1 MASFIYNPYGK
12 NNFVK
17 YCLSHGATVH
27 PMGEAEYE
35 HPIVALCN
43 PSVCVVEDKII
54 SNLRGVNYHLW
65 HSDRE
70 TYNSVYGPTCYITEN
85 HDMHLRTENYV
96 GELYKK
102 HTKIN
107 NPSPARWEFVGLED
121 IRLVYWEGKLYATG
135 VRRDYWYKGEGRMVL
150 AEIDLE
156 GNYRNEVILEIEGAN
171 FCEKNWMP
179 VSDLPYHYIRW
190 VNPTQLVRVD
200 PITGSCEIV
209 KEIPLPATSFVDFEG
224 RQMRGSSQVV
234 RVQDRYIAVIHT
246 VHLEYNEKGEKCKT
260 DYAEQII
267 VWDTDFNLVYLSEPF
282 YFADFTIEFTT
293 GLAYK
298 DGIFYFPFAL
308 QDNIPF
314 CIEVPEA
321 VLERYLNCEG
331 RGELGDNTPTDDLG
345 KFFMDTRDSERCMVM
360 GQRYMNVGNFAS
372 ASVFFARAA
381 DYRTFDNDSVYEAEY
396 WLGRCLAWTH
406 ECDEHEESV
415 YLRMI
420 DLNPECSD
428 AYYMMGLYH
437 HWRAHYRLAYTM
449 CKMAYDK
456 NCWRN
461 IDWRDNKILLAKCLY
476 HSEDYL
482 LTANILRG
490 MREECNDIQKDDIDN
505 MLAKITENKQNIR
518 RIL

>member
-1 MASFIYNPYGK
+1 MASFVK

-17 YCLSHGATVH
+17 YCLSHGATVR
-27 PMGEAEYE
+27 PMGEAVYE
-35 HPIVALCN
+35 RPIVALCN
-43 PSVCVVEDKII
+43 PSVCVVGEKII
-54 SNLRGVNYHLW
+54 SNLRGVNYQLW
-65 HSDRE
+65 HSDRG
-70 TYNSVYGPTCYITEN
+70 TYNDVYGPTCYITEQ

-96 GELYKK
+96 GELYQM

-121 IRLVYWEGKLYATG
+121 IRLVYWEGKLYGTG

-156 GNYRNEVILEIEGAN
+156 GNYRNEIILEIEGAN

-179 VSDLPYHYIRW
+179 ISDLPYHYVRW
-190 VNPTQLVRVD
+190 VNPTQVVRVD
-200 PITGSCEIV
+200 PLTGSCEIV
-209 KEIPLPATSFVDFEG
+209 REIPLPSPVYSDYEG

-234 RVQDRYIAVIHT
+234 RIEDKYIAVIHT
-246 VHLEYNEKGEKCKT
+246 VHLEYNEKKEKCAT

-267 VWDTDFNLVYLSEPF
+267 VWDKDFNLVHLSEPF
-282 YFADFTIEFTT
+282 YYADFTIEFTT

-308 QDNIPF
+308 QDNAPF
-314 CIEVPEA
+314 CLEVDA
-321 VLERYLNCEG
+321 RVLDMYLRCDG
-331 RGELGDNTPTDDLG
+331 RGELGMYEPKDEVER
-345 KFFMDTRDSERCMVM
+345 FFHNTRDSQECISMGHRYLER
-360 GQRYMNVGNFAS
+360 GDYAS
-372 ASVFFARAA
+372 ACVFFGRAA
-381 DYRTFDNDSVYEAEY
+381 DYRTFDNDALYDAEY

-406 ECDEHEESV
+406 ECDEHEEAV

-420 DLNPECSD
+420 DLKPEYSD
-428 AYYMMGLYH
+428 AYYMMGVYH
-437 HWRAHYRLAYTM
+437 HWRANYRLAYTM
-449 CKMAYDK
+449 SKLAYDK

-476 HSEDYL
+476 YTEDYL

-490 MREECNDIQKDDIDN
+490 MREECTDRQKADIDA
-505 MLAKITENKQNIR
+505 MLAHIEGNKQNIQ